1 MYDTDDKAQEAA
13 ETSISLF
20 EAYQETKDED
30 ILNEAIKLARTAMK
44 VPLDHPDLDARRISL

>member
-1 MYDTDDKAQEAA
+1 MYDADDKAQEAA
-13 ETSISLF
+13 ETRISLF

-44 VPLDHPDLDARRISL
+44 VPLD